1 MLNNQEIK
9 DLISKTVSENIHDFF
24 KGKEVK
30 TSHVL
35 DHIFPKERKIRSLIG
50 GLETSMGTRV
60 WEPLAKA
67 FAKSNGFEV
76 LNEKKFNENVP
87 IIPDNVTQFISLWEK
102 NKLSNKNLPLSD
114 YWNELKKFIYQNV
127 DRKNLDFQKMPKGQG
142 VDILLSKNGKL
153 ILCDIKTTQL
163 NAGGGPKFLK
173 NFLNWYAYLALMD
186 ITDEASCFL
195 AFPFDPH
202 RGQFWAREGGK
213 ISPLLP
219 NQEAYVADEFWDQL
233 TGVKGTTGLIEST
246 FEVLGK
252 EDFGKQFSY
261 HFD

>member
-87 IIPDNVTQFISLWEK
+87 IIP
-102 NKLSNKNLPLSD
+102 
-114 YWNELKKFIYQNV
+114 
-127 DRKNLDFQKMPKGQG
+127 
-142 VDILLSKNGKL
+142 
-153 ILCDIKTTQL
+153 
-163 NAGGGPKFLK
+163 
-173 NFLNWYAYLALMD
+173 
-186 ITDEASCFL
+186 
-195 AFPFDPH
+195 
-202 RGQFWAREGGK
+202 
-213 ISPLLP
+213 
-219 NQEAYVADEFWDQL
+219 
-233 TGVKGTTGLIEST
+233 
-246 FEVLGK
+246 
-252 EDFGKQFSY
+252 
-261 HFD
+261 